1 MNNTKNKRFYSG
13 GESMDEEQ
21 LALVEE
27 GLNLL
32 LQKYKLNQ
40 NKDDRRRMQAVM
52 DAKIAIRKV
61 MLSVAIKGDIKDI
74 VPVIEG
80 GKGAGWEVTDF
91 DDRVVRYHA

>member
-1 MNNTKNKRFYSG
+1 
-13 GESMDEEQ
+13 MDEEQ

-32 LQKYKLNQ
+32 IQKYKRNEYPGDVQKL
-40 NKDDRRRMQAVM
+40 QATQ
-52 DAKIAIRKV
+52 DAKVAIRKV

-74 VPVIEG
+74 VPIIER

-91 DDRVVRYHA
+91 ENKIVRYHA

>member
-1 MNNTKNKRFYSG
+1 
-13 GESMDEEQ
+13 MDEQQ

-32 LQKYKLNQ
+32 IKKYKRNQSEGDLQK
-40 NKDDRRRMQAVM
+40 MQAAM
-52 DAKIAIRKV
+52 DAKVAIRKV

-74 VPVIEG
+74 VPIIER

-91 DDRVVRYHA
+91 EDKIIRFHA

>member
-1 MNNTKNKRFYSG
+1 
-13 GESMDEEQ
+13 MDEEQ

-40 NKDDRRRMQAVM
+40 NDGDLQRVQAVM
-52 DAKIAIRKV
+52 DAKVAIRKV

-74 VPVIEG
+74 IPVLEG
-80 GKGAGWEVTDF
+80 GRGAGWEVTDF
-91 DDRVVRYHA
+91 DNKVIRYHA

>member
-1 MNNTKNKRFYSG
+1 
-13 GESMDEEQ
+13 MDEEQ

-32 LQKYKLNQ
+32 IKRFKRNSNIGDLE
-40 NKDDRRRMQAVM
+40 RMKAAQ
-52 DAKIAIRKV
+52 DAKVAIRKV
-61 MLSVAIKGDIKDI
+61 MLSVAVKGDIKDI

-91 DDRVVRYHA
+91 DDRIIRYHA

>member
-1 MNNTKNKRFYSG
+1 
-13 GESMDEEQ
+13 MDEEQ
-21 LALVEE
+21 LTLVEE

-32 LQKYKLNQ
+32 IQKYKKNQ
-40 NKDDRRRMQAVM
+40 NDGDLQRMQAVV

-74 VPVIEG
+74 VPVLEG

-91 DDRVVRYHA
+91 ENKVMRYHA